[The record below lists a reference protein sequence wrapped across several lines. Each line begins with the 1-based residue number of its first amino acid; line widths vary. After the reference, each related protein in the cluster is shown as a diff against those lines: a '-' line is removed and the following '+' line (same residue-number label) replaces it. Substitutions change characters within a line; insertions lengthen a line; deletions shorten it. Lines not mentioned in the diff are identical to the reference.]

1 MSRKWHPD
9 KSDSPDANKM
19 MMKINEAYRMI
30 CASFEDGSNEVG
42 SDDDDND
49 EWEDE
54 ANHGSNFENSPEFMH
69 MMMEMMRQ
77 MQGGRMPPGMGFS
90 FGPGGPG
97 GMPGRSRQKSGHQK
111 QQEEEARI
119 RMRKKAEEEVS
130 SHS

>member
-42 SDDDDND
+42 SDDEND

-54 ANHGSNFENSPEFMH
+54 DNPFSGFDPSNPEFVR
-69 MMMEMMRQ
+69 MMMEMMSQ
-77 MQGGRMPPGMGFS
+77 MHGGRMPPGMGGMGFS
-90 FGPGGPG
+90 FGPGGPQMGMGMG
-97 GMPGRSRQKSGHQK
+97 GIYIH
-111 QQEEEARI
+111 I
-119 RMRKKAEEEVS
+119 
-130 SHS
+130 